1 MTAVARRTSPLVA
14 IFNSRDEVIEAIRSA
29 LENDGFETVTARLAE
44 IQNGTLD
51 LVAFI
56 KVHAPDVIV
65 YDLPRPYE
73 AHWNFLRLMKETTSL
88 KDRMWILTTT
98 DKEAL
103 EAAVGA
109 SDASRSS
116 SDSRTAPTMS
126 SRRCTSRSPR
136 AVWNG
141 SSTRCGKPTASSRPA
156 IATSRRSFGT
166 KCVSATKPTGTWVS
180 CVRSTRLFVRRRG
193 S

>member
-56 KVHAPDVIV
+56 KVHDPDVIV
-65 YDLPRPYE
+65 YELPRPYE
-73 AHWNFLRLMKETTSL
+73 NHWNFLRLMKETTSL
-88 KDRMWILTTT
+88 KDRTWVLTTT
-98 DKEAL
+98 DKQAL

-109 SDASRSS
+109 SDVVEIIVGHAARAAGGDRHPRVCWRDGHRSR
-116 SDSRTAPTMS
+116 
-126 SRRCTSRSPR
+126 
-136 AVWNG
+136 
-141 SSTRCGKPTASSRPA
+141 
-156 IATSRRSFGT
+156 F
-166 KCVSATKPTGTWVS
+166 
-180 CVRSTRLFVRRRG
+180 RRRRAG
-193 S
+193 VRGGKTACMKLDSFTPNPVVQGL